1 MSQLKLS
8 TVAAAVA
15 ESCTGVVAEA
25 VNQENKARDRWAK
38 AGKALFQAGARV
50 EALTKGTKDK
60 PNPQQDD
67 SLIAIV
73 ERMIVDALTASKK
86 PEKYII
92 GSETRAFTFGELL
105 ALTREDLREIDT
117 KAVSDAKRRCIQEV
131 GSLFGLVR
139 RYVDRVQNPD
149 KAREKGNK
157 KAEPAKGEADP
168 VTIIRGWIANKT
180 KMVDIANVDRF
191 ENALTEALVCLTA
204 KR

>member
-1 MSQLKLS
+1 MSQVKLS
-8 TVAAAVA
+8 AVAAAVA
-15 ESCTGVVAEA
+15 ESCGKDVAAA
-25 VNQENKARDRWAK
+25 VNAENAARDKWAK

-50 EALTKGTKDK
+50 EALTKGTKEK

-67 SLIAIV
+67 SLVAIV
-73 ERMIVDALTASKK
+73 ERMIVDALTASRK
-86 PEKYII
+86 PEKFVI
-92 GSETRAFTFGELL
+92 GNETRAFTFGELL
-105 ALTREDLREIDT
+105 ALTREELREIDT
-117 KAVSDAKRRCIQEV
+117 KAVSDAKRRCIQDV

-149 KAREKGNK
+149 KVRTKGNA
-157 KAEPAKGEADP
+157 KADAKPEVADP

-191 ENALTEALVCLTA
+191 ENALTEALVCLTQ